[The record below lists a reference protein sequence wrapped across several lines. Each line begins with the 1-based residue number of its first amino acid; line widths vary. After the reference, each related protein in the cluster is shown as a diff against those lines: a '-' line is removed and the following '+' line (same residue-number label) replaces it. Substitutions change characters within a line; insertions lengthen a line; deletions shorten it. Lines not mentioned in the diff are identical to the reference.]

1 MVQFIILITYYI
13 TIVTGVYKPSY
24 NWGGHIAELGWIGY
38 VWKQGRIPKLPVRR
52 ENMGK
57 MLMNH
62 VTSVCACVC
71 VCHGMEWGTL
81 LSAKTNWWNQLLKGT
96 LTGNLHF
103 VYSMAKE
110 IVWTCFTVF
119 LIFMEKQPVSELET
133 CQKPE
138 ELELDRMT

>member
-1 MVQFIILITYYI
+1 
-13 TIVTGVYKPSY
+13 
-24 NWGGHIAELGWIGY
+24 
-38 VWKQGRIPKLPVRR
+38 
-52 ENMGK
+52 MGE

-62 VTSVCACVC
+62 VTSVC

-81 LSAKTNWWNQLLKGT
+81 LSAKTNWWNQILKGT

-110 IVWTCFTVF
+110 IVWTCFKVF

>member
-1 MVQFIILITYYI
+1 
-13 TIVTGVYKPSY
+13 
-24 NWGGHIAELGWIGY
+24 
-38 VWKQGRIPKLPVRR
+38 
-52 ENMGK
+52 
-57 MLMNH
+57 
-62 VTSVCACVC
+62 
-71 VCHGMEWGTL
+71 MEWGTL